1 VNSRA
6 HLARYE
12 VTHPDGRQF
21 LLYGDVDPAT
31 LAALAVQPA
40 DSGHDP
46 SQLHRRYDRL
56 TDAWVLVSP
65 TRNVR
70 PSTTTTGEGAPPC
83 PLCPGGPELPG
94 PFGLAVFENRYPS
107 MSPHAPEP
115 LTPGHRPDPVGGG
128 ADPELVRSSLG
139 RCLVVVYTADHVE
152 NLADLSL
159 QQFADVV
166 AVWRER
172 TTALWA
178 EGHDYVM
185 AFENHGSDVGATLPH
200 LHGQLYAYGHL
211 PPVTA
216 TKLAAHEHHRRSH
229 GDCLGCRLIAED
241 LGSTRVIHANE
252 HFVAAVP
259 FASRW
264 PLEVHVRARSHDVGR
279 LGDLDDDA
287 ALDLVR
293 ALSDVVR
300 RYDDLWGFPMP
311 YMMCLQEAPPQRCGA
326 GGDDWHLHVEL
337 LPPHR
342 NRHRLKVRASVETAL
357 GSFINDTLPERVA
370 ADLRAVEVADLDWA
384 GVTVPAVGEI
394 ATRA

>member
-1 VNSRA
+1 VTQPGV
-6 HLARYE
+6 LARHE
-12 VTHPDGRQF
+12 VFHPDGRQF
-21 LLYGDVDPAT
+21 LLYGDVDAST
-31 LAALAVQPA
+31 LAAIAAQPA

-56 TDAWVLVSP
+56 TGAWVLVSP
-65 TRNVR
+65 ARNVR

-94 PFGLAVFENRYPS
+94 TFGLAVFENRYPS
-107 MSPHAPEP
+107 MSPLA
-115 LTPGHRPDPVGGG
+115 PDPVGLET
-128 ADPELVRSSLG
+128 DLVRSSLG
-139 RCLVVVYTADHVE
+139 RCLVFVYTDAHVE
-152 NLADLSL
+152 HLADLSL

-166 AVWRER
+166 AVWRDR
-172 TTALWA
+172 TSALWD

-216 TKLAAHEHHRRSH
+216 TKLACHERHRRDR
-229 GDCLGCRLIAED
+229 GDCLGCRLVAED
-241 LGSTRVIHANE
+241 LASERVIHANE
-252 HFVAAVP
+252 HFVAATP

-264 PLEVHVRARSHDVGR
+264 PLEVHVRARRHGTGR
-279 LGDLDDDA
+279 LGDLGGDD

-300 RYDDLWGFPMP
+300 RYDRLWGFPLP
-311 YMMCLQEAPPQRCGA
+311 YMMCVQEAPPARCGI
-326 GGDDWHLHVEL
+326 GSDDWHLHVEM

-342 NRHRLKVRASVETAL
+342 TPHRLKVRASIETAL
-357 GSFINDTLPERVA
+357 GTFINDTVPERVA
-370 ADLRAVEVADLDWA
+370 ADLRAVDVGALDWS
-384 GVTVPAVGEI
+384 GVAVPAVGEI

>member
-1 VNSRA
+1 
-6 HLARYE
+6 
-12 VTHPDGRQF
+12 
-21 LLYGDVDPAT
+21 
-31 LAALAVQPA
+31 
-40 DSGHDP
+40 
-46 SQLHRRYDRL
+46 
-56 TDAWVLVSP
+56 
-65 TRNVR
+65 
-70 PSTTTTGEGAPPC
+70 
-83 PLCPGGPELPG
+83 
-94 PFGLAVFENRYPS
+94 
-107 MSPHAPEP
+107 
-115 LTPGHRPDPVGGG
+115 
-128 ADPELVRSSLG
+128 
-139 RCLVVVYTADHVE
+139 VYTADHVE

-211 PPVTA
+211 PPVTS
-216 TKLAAHEHHRRSH
+216 TKLVAHEQHRRSH
-229 GDCLGCRLIAED
+229 GDCLGCRLIADD
-241 LGSTRVIHANE
+241 LGSERVIHANE

-264 PLEVHVRARSHDVGR
+264 PLEVHVRARGHGVGR
-279 LGDLDDDA
+279 LGDLGDDA

-300 RYDDLWGFPMP
+300 RYDHLWGFPMP
-311 YMMCLQEAPPQRCGA
+311 YMMCVQEAPPSRCGA
-326 GGDDWHLHVEL
+326 GSDDWHLHVEL

-342 NRHRLKVRASVETAL
+342 SRHRLKVRASVETAL
-357 GSFINDTLPERVA
+357 GTFINDTLPERVA
-370 ADLRAVEVADLDWA
+370 AELRAVAVADLDWA
-384 GVTVPAVGEI
+384 GIRVPAVGEI